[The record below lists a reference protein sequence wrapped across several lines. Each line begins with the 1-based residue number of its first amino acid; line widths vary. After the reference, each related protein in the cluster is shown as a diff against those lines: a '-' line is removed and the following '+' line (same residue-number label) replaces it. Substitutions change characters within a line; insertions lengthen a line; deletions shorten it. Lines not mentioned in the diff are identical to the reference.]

1 MSRIVQSGQTGR
13 RDGISDADRADGSI
27 LGATNS
33 IPHKEPSV
41 AAKLNKT
48 MKVLVYGLN
57 HAPEAI
63 GIGKYTHEMC
73 AWLAS
78 RGHQVKVI
86 TSYPSYPDWKVQ
98 APYNNKRYGRE
109 LRDGVEIVRCPLYIP
124 SSPTSKGRLAHYA
137 SFAMSSSP
145 AAIWHALR
153 MRPDAVVAVAPSLLV
168 APAAILAARLTGA
181 RSWLHIQDFEVEAAF
196 QLGITSGNR
205 LRSGAEFIER
215 TLFARF
221 DRVSTISAKMIDR
234 LVSKR
239 IPRTRTVEFRNWVDT
254 SLIKPQDRLA
264 SSFRSD
270 LGLAPDTIVALYSG
284 SMALKQGLGT
294 LVDTARLLEKQ
305 RPEIAMVFCGNGATR
320 DDLIRRSAGLR
331 NVRFLDLQ
339 PQERLSELLSMA
351 DIHLLPQRTEVADLV
366 LPSKLGAILASGRP
380 VVAMAEPGTQ
390 LAAEVEGSGLS
401 IPAGD
406 PAALAAALIRLAD
419 DRALREQLGA
429 NARLASQ
436 ARWDMQTILS
446 GVEDSLLGLTSK
458 AARTAPL
465 GVGAEQRG

>member
-1 MSRIVQSGQTGR
+1 MSGIVQSGQTGR
-13 RDGISDADRADGSI
+13 RDGISDADPADG
-27 LGATNS
+27 LGVTNS
-33 IPHKEPSV
+33 TPHKEPSV

-57 HAPEAI
+57 YAPEAI

-98 APYNNKRYGRE
+98 APYNNRRYGRE
-109 LRDGVEIVRCPLYIP
+109 QRDGVEIIRCPLYVP

-153 MRPDAVVAVAPSLLV
+153 LRPDVVLAVAPSLLV

-254 SLIKPQDRLA
+254 SLIKPQDRLG
-264 SSFRSD
+264 SFRSD
-270 LGLAPDTIVALYSG
+270 LGLAPETIVALYSG

-294 LVDTARLLEKQ
+294 LVDAARLLEKQ

-320 DDLIRRSAGLR
+320 DDLIRRSTGLR
-331 NVRFLDLQ
+331 NVRFLELQ

-419 DRALREQLGA
+419 DRAQRERLGA
-429 NARLASQ
+429 AARLASQ
-436 ARWDMQTILS
+436 ARWDMHTILS
-446 GVEDSLLGLTSK
+446 GVEESLVALTSNS
-458 AARTAPL
+458 ARSAPL
-465 GVGAEQRG
+465 GAQAQQRG